1 MDEQSGSAAAGTP
14 EREGNPGAEEQESTP
29 PLPPPRRRHRVLE
42 TIGVIA
48 IVLVGLG
55 VVGAIIGPGDDVIFR
70 EDFDSDEVGFSTDS
84 DRFVDLSVVDGEY
97 QVTIKDGSVPQLVR
111 HVFDHTHDGLSLE
124 ATIVH
129 PAEAGEDTFASV
141 GCWAGDSAYQLMM
154 APDGDVGLLETVSES
169 TGERLALTELTPSAA
184 ARPAGQPN
192 RLRIDC
198 VGGGKDAT
206 VVSGYVNGEAMLSVA
221 IPEGYDS
228 FNAVG
233 FFLTAADGARFT
245 IDDVMASEERP
256 EPGMSPAPP
265 RDDR

>member
-1 MDEQSGSAAAGTP
+1 MDEHSGSAAAGTP
-14 EREGNPGAEEQESTP
+14 EREGNLGAEEEESTP
-29 PLPPPRRRHRVLE
+29 QPAPRRRHRVLE
-42 TIGVIA
+42 AIGVIT
-48 IVLVGLG
+48 IVLVGLA
-55 VVGAIIGPGDDVIFR
+55 VVGAIIEPEGGVLFR

-84 DRFVDLSVVDGEY
+84 DRFVDLSVVDDAY

-141 GCWAGDSAYQLMM
+141 GCWAGDSAYHLMIP
-154 APDGDVGLLETVSES
+154 PDGDVGLLETVSES
-169 TGERLALTELTPSAA
+169 TGERLALTELTPADA

-206 VVSGYVNGEAMLSVA
+206 VVSGYVNGEAVLSVA
-221 IPEGYDS
+221 IPVGYDS
-228 FNAVG
+228 FNAIG
-233 FFLTAADGARFT
+233 FFLTAVNGARFT
-245 IDDVMASEERP
+245 IDDVMASAERP